1 MRTIYISLGFSFFA
15 SLYGARRPGTVWGTC
30 LARVA
35 EQTAVLGGGGAVRG
49 WWGRRAG
56 SSNDPLR
63 SPQLRLDS
71 FMPRGACA
79 GLSCHLRP
87 WPGRLYLISP
97 GARPKRA
104 LGPPGHL
111 DTRGESVRDAREKPR
126 SAERIRGQEAEA
138 VLGL

>member
-1 MRTIYISLGFSFFA
+1 M
-15 SLYGARRPGTVWGTC
+15 
-30 LARVA
+30 A
-35 EQTAVLGGGGAVRG
+35 EPRGCPWVVEAPHAAAVSCRNA
-49 WWGRRAG
+49 AG

-111 DTRGESVRDAREKPR
+111 GAPGESSGPPR
-126 SAERIRGQEAEA
+126 AP
-138 VLGL
+138 